1 MLFVWIVEVEAKRI
15 VAIRITSPDFLSQ
28 GMENIESNT
37 CIEFVPATED
47 DKAYVNIAKTAIASC
62 SARQG

>member
-1 MLFVWIVEVEAKRI
+1 MVTIQ
-15 VAIRITSPDFLSQ
+15 ITSPNLLSQ
-28 GMENIESNT
+28 GMENFESNT